1 MIIEKISVYIILY
14 YDLGFLDDIIN
25 NIYNCVD
32 EIIIIDGPYSY
43 NKGVFEKLQLFYN
56 EHNKP
61 QELNDILTKYSSKLK
76 YFYNEF
82 VNEEEKRRF
91 GYNQCKNNIILLVD
105 TDEHIILNENNINQ
119 FIKSDRNVGGVNI
132 YNMNRINISFDK
144 MVQKFIIF
152 KKKYISDLEH
162 LDYLW
167 LVGCKQN
174 EKKID
179 YMYLNNDLGTIYHQ
193 TLNRS
198 KFNSIIKYIFYV
210 CLYCHTNNKPY
221 QILSNYEL
229 NDLLCIFS
237 IDEILDI
244 FYHSM
249 KEMLGIPHD
258 KILTMTNTLINLDK
272 YKLNH
277 IDGFFKNNSCCIQN
291 IPYYCYINVDN
302 TEFKQICIEFENVD
316 EINIELCEICVSE
329 TYKITKFNYVI
340 KNNVTIIDYT
350 FIMNPK
356 FLNLLIMFNCCKTIS
371 DNFVYRIMNITL
383 K

>member
-1 MIIEKISVYIILY
+1 M
-14 YDLGFLDDIIN
+14 
-25 NIYNCVD
+25 
-32 EIIIIDGPYSY
+32 
-43 NKGVFEKLQLFYN
+43 
-56 EHNKP
+56 
-61 QELNDILTKYSSKLK
+61 
-76 YFYNEF
+76 
-82 VNEEEKRRF
+82 
-91 GYNQCKNNIILLVD
+91 
-105 TDEHIILNENNINQ
+105 
-119 FIKSDRNVGGVNI
+119 
-132 YNMNRINISFDK
+132 
-144 MVQKFIIF
+144 
-152 KKKYISDLEH
+152 
-162 LDYLW
+162 
-167 LVGCKQN
+167 
-174 EKKID
+174 
-179 YMYLNNDLGTIYHQ
+179 
-193 TLNRS
+193 
-198 KFNSIIKYIFYV
+198 
-210 CLYCHTNNKPY
+210 
-221 QILSNYEL
+221 
-229 NDLLCIFS
+229 LCIFS

-316 EINIELCEICVSE
+316 EINIELCEICVGE
-329 TYKITKFNYVI
+329 TYKINKNNYVI
-340 KNNVTIIDYT
+340 INNTIIIDYT